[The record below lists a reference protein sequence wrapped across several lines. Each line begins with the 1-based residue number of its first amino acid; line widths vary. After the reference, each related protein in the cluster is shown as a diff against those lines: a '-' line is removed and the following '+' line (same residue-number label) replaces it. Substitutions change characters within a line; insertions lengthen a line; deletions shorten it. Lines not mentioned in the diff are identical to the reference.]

1 MMLLEDSEP
10 GRFLQENNAPSSI
23 RNISDKTM
31 QYFQVPQAV
40 SFLAYFWI
48 GSLVHKLH
56 LLRMQPESNGSW
68 CFETCQDMP
77 RHASIDHHWS
87 SEHLKEVDV
96 QRALLGSVASSLGA
110 SSKCG
115 RLQLR
120 PRGRNADRANRKW
133 FVDAGLKKPSELLG
147 MCWGLL
153 IFLGSR
159 SQDSLGVK
167 ACMSKPNEHLS
178 FKIQ

>member
-1 MMLLEDSEP
+1 MLL
-10 GRFLQENNAPSSI
+10 AACI

-77 RHASIDHHWS
+77 RHASIDHWS
-87 SEHLKEVDV
+87 SLILWASQGSWCPASFTRVRRELFGSFFKMRTIAATTKRQKCRSSESEMICGCWAQKTVRV
-96 QRALLGSVASSLGA
+96 TWNVLGF
-110 SSKCG
+110 
-115 RLQLR
+115 
-120 PRGRNADRANRKW
+120 AD
-133 FVDAGLKKPSELLG
+133 
-147 MCWGLL
+147 
-153 IFLGSR
+153 FLGVSQSR
-159 SQDSLGVK
+159 
-167 ACMSKPNEHLS
+167 
-178 FKIQ
+178 